1 MRSQTGRGA
10 FAWATLVPALALGQ
24 PNAAARSGSLALR
37 WSDPSGL
44 SPASEAEFEARLSER
59 LGRPAFGT
67 AGDAEQLLEVSW
79 EGTPE
84 QCRVDLQLVRGSRVE
99 GTRRLESPAG
109 DCRSLGPALLT
120 VAALLIESGAAEA
133 PERPPPAPAPAAPE
147 PQPEPQEPEA
157 PPPSSDREPLLLV
170 SLGAQL
176 SSGFAPKVELGP
188 AAALVLLPV
197 RHLRVGLSGSYFF
210 AREYGASPG
219 LQLGHGGVGLLTC
232 GMPLTGSFGLGLCA
246 SATVHRWSSSGISLP
261 HPRSESTLTWS
272 AGFAARAEWRLA
284 RRLWWVGSVG
294 GEVATV
300 PLFFYFVPAP
310 GGQVELFRQ
319 QRIAPTLFLG
329 LTLELG

>member
-1 MRSQTGRGA
+1 M
-10 FAWATLVPALALGQ
+10 LVPALALGQ
-24 PNAAARSGSLALR
+24 QPAAANSGSLALR
-37 WSDPSGL
+37 WNDPSGL
-44 SPASEAEFEARLSER
+44 SPTSEADFESRLSER
-59 LGRPAFGT
+59 LGRPAFV
-67 AGDAEQLLEVSW
+67 AEGDAEQLLEVSW

-120 VAALLIESGAAEA
+120 VAALLIESRAAEA
-133 PERPPPAPAPAAPE
+133 PEEPPPPAPPPAAPE
-147 PQPEPQEPEA
+147 PEPAPEEPKEP
-157 PPPSSDREPLLLV
+157 PPPSNREPLALV

-176 SSGFAPKVELGP
+176 SSGFAPKLELGP
-188 AAALVLLPV
+188 AASMVLSPL
-197 RHLRVGLSGSYFF
+197 RYLRVGLLGSYFF
-210 AREYGASPG
+210 AREYGAQPG
-219 LQLGHGGVGLLTC
+219 LKLGHGAIGLLTC
-232 GMPLTGSFGLGLCA
+232 GMPLTGSFGLGICA
-246 SATVHRWSSSGISLP
+246 SGTVHHWSSTGISLP
-261 HPRSESTLTWS
+261 NPRSDSTLTWS

-300 PLFFYFVPAP
+300 PLFFYFQPAP

-319 QRIAPTLFLG
+319 ERIAPTLFLG

>member
-1 MRSQTGRGA
+1 M
-10 FAWATLVPALALGQ
+10 LVPALVLGQ
-24 PNAAARSGSLALR
+24 SNAATSGSLALR

-44 SPASEAEFEARLSER
+44 SPTSEAEFEARLSER
-59 LGRPAFGT
+59 LGRPAFGV

-79 EGTPE
+79 EGAPE

-133 PERPPPAPAPAAPE
+133 PEQPPPAPAPAARDPE
-147 PQPEPQEPEA
+147 PEPDEPEA
-157 PPPSSDREPLLLV
+157 PSASARESLLLV
-170 SLGAQL
+170 SVGAQS
-176 SSGFAPKVELGP
+176 SSGFAPKLELGP
-188 AAALVLLPV
+188 AAAIVLAPL
-197 RHLRVGLSGSYFF
+197 RQLRVGVSGSYFF
-210 AREYGASPG
+210 AREYGARPG
-219 LQLGHGGVGLLTC
+219 LKLGHGGIGLFTC
-232 GMPLTGSFGLGLCA
+232 GMPLTGSFELGICA
-246 SATVHRWSSSGISLP
+246 SGTVHHWSSTGISLP
-261 HPRSESTLTWS
+261 HRRSDSTLTWS

-284 RRLWWVGSVG
+284 RRLWWVGSAG

-300 PLFFYFVPAP
+300 PLFFYFQPAP

-319 QRIAPTLFLG
+319 QRLAPTLFLG